1 METHCICKPTGMI
14 LFMVQKSPTS
24 TVWMYKALV
33 DNGINYLPTGA
44 GFLPSTVL
52 GILTLPFKN
61 YQEAK
66 KCHCSRAQQEVQ
78 YIIQA
83 GKDLNGMI
91 SKLLSLL
98 SDHQLSHTVWHAA
111 ASPQKAPQFICV
123 SISPNLT
130 PCSAGS
136 TLAKPTDGKSHHAKL
151 STKVS
156 QIWPFLSLSNLL
168 VSFNHLHNPTFSG
181 APNKLTI
188 RCQTGAQFSA
198 IHLDWINLDLLNQP
212 VNKHTYDILLM
223 EEIPNN
229 HRLDV

>member
-1 METHCICKPTGMI
+1 MI
-14 LFMVQKSPTS
+14 LFMVQKSPTC
-24 TVWMYKALV
+24 TVWMYKTLV

-44 GFLPSTVL
+44 GFLPSTAL
-52 GILTLPFKN
+52 GILTLPFKS

-91 SKLLSLL
+91 SKLLSLP

-111 ASPQKAPQFICV
+111 ASPQKAPQFIFV
-123 SISPNLT
+123 SINPKLT

-136 TLAKPTDGKSHHAKL
+136 TLTNPTDGKSHHAKL

-156 QIWPFLSLSNLL
+156 QIWPFSLC
-168 VSFNHLHNPTFSG
+168 PTFKHHS
-181 APNKLTI
+181 TI
-188 RCQTGAQFSA
+188 STTQRFNRGSQQVDNPMSNGSSIQR
-198 IHLDWINLDLLNQP
+198 HPPWLDQLGSVESTYKQAYIRDTVDGRNPKQP
-212 VNKHTYDILLM
+212 PFGCIKPC
-223 EEIPNN
+223 E
-229 HRLDV
+229 